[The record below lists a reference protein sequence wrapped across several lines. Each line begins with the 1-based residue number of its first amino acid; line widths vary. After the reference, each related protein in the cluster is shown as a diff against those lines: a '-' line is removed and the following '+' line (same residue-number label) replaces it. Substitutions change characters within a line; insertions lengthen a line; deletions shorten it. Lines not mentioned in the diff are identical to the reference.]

1 MKKRFF
7 ILASIFVSLCVYS
20 QEQMPQLPYDS
31 NVKFGKLDNGLTYYT
46 RKNSY
51 VPGRAEFYIVQNVGS
66 ILEKP
71 EQRGLAHFL
80 EHMAFNGTKHFPD
93 KALINY
99 LETIG
104 VKFGANLN
112 AYTSVDETVYY
123 FSDVP
128 VTRPQTVDS
137 CLLILRDWSDGITL
151 ADSEIEKERG
161 VIEEEWRTR
170 DNAIMRMYDKILP
183 EIYAGTKYA
192 DCMPIGDIKVI
203 RGFKPEALRSY
214 YREWYRPDLQGI
226 IVVGDI
232 DPDYVLSKLQETFKD
247 CKVPENASERI
258 WYQVTDNKEPII
270 VTSRDKENTSA
281 GVLIDFKHNVFP
293 KEKTNSVEYLI
304 NDFANTLIETML
316 NARFDE
322 ILQKPGAPFS
332 FLYASDGKF
341 LLSNTKE
348 AFEYYSGCTDQNVR
362 ATLVK
367 ILEEN
372 ERVTR
377 YGFTASEFERA
388 KADILTAVEKRYN
401 ERDKTKN
408 RAYSTEYINNFTKGE
423 PFPGIEFEYVIYK
436 QLAGMLPLEQL
447 NEMARH
453 PIDSGNVVIWMRG
466 TEKEKVEFPTDEE
479 VLSIM
484 DSIKK
489 ADIPPYVDNVI
500 TEPLT
505 SDITAGSIV
514 SEKLM
519 PDSSYHIVLS
529 NGVEVDV
536 RPTTLK
542 QDEILMTAV
551 ANGGISSIYKKGD
564 NVSTMQLLDDMAAV
578 GGLGKFSTT
587 DLRKA
592 LAGKKANAGM
602 EFGEYVT
609 SMSGNSVVKDL
620 ETLMQLI
627 YLNFTDIRQD
637 DDAYKSLLAQYD
649 AYLRN
654 AEVSPNVELAD
665 SIASVIYGNNPFKR
679 RFKTENL
686 YEASYPDGLQIIKK
700 LTGNAANFKFA
711 FTGNIDMDSIRPLLC
726 KYVASLPSGKKKSK
740 IKDLGTAPAKGERKV
755 AYRKVME
762 NPKTSVIIISDGKFN
777 YTLENIVNMKA
788 LDHILDIVY
797 FEKVREEDGGT
808 YGVHS
813 QFTKDALP
821 YQRFTLTMQFD
832 TDSAKYEKLVPI
844 LFAEL
849 KNIADN
855 GPRPE
860 DVQKSKEYFLKV
872 YADAQVT
879 NNYWLGIKTEEYIT
893 GLNMDNGYVDAVNAI
908 SVESIKALANTLLK
922 SMQTK
927 QVVQVGKK

>member
-1 MKKRFF
+1 MKKTFL
-7 ILASIFVSLCVYS
+7 ILASLFASLCIYS
-20 QEQMPQLPYDS
+20 QDQMPQLPYDS
-31 NVKFGKLDNGLTYYT
+31 NVKFGKLDNGLTYYI
-46 RKNSY
+46 RKNSF

-93 KALINY
+93 KTLINY

-112 AYTSVDETVYY
+112 AYTSVDETVYF

-151 ADSEIEKERG
+151 ADSEIDKERG

-170 DNAIMRMYDKILP
+170 DNAMMRMYDKILP

-203 RGFKPEALRSY
+203 RGFKPDALRSY
-214 YREWYRPDLQGI
+214 YKEWYRPDLQGI

-232 DPDYVLSKLQETFKD
+232 DPDYVLNKLQETFKD

-258 WYQVTDNKEPII
+258 WYQVSDNKEPII
-270 VTSRDKENTSA
+270 VTSRDKENASA
-281 GVLIDFKHNVFP
+281 GVSIDFKHDVFP
-293 KEKTNSVEYLI
+293 KEMTNTVAFI
-304 NDFANTLIETML
+304 AKDFANILIETML

-332 FLYASDGKF
+332 YLYVSDGEF
-341 LLSNTKE
+341 LLSATKD
-348 AFEYYSGCTDQNVR
+348 AFEYFSGCTDQNIR

-372 ERVTR
+372 ERVAR

-388 KADILTAVEKRYN
+388 KADVLTDLEKRFN
-401 ERDKTKN
+401 EREKTTN
-408 RAYSTEYINNFTKGE
+408 RSYSSEYINNFLKGD
-423 PFPGIEFEYVIYK
+423 PFPGIELEYPIYK
-436 QLAGMLPLEQL
+436 QLAEMFPLEQL
-447 NEMARH
+447 NEIARH
-453 PIDSGNVVIWMRG
+453 PIDGGNMVIWMRG

-489 ADIPPYVDNVI
+489 ADIAPFIDNVI

-505 SDITAGSIV
+505 GDIKAGNIV

-542 QDEILMTAV
+542 QDEILMTAI
-551 ANGGISSIYKKGD
+551 ANGAISSIYKKGD
-564 NVSTMQLLDDMAAV
+564 NTSTLQLLDEMATV
-578 GGLGKFSTT
+578 GGLGKFSAT
-587 DLRKA
+587 DLKKA
-592 LAGKKANAGM
+592 LAGKNASVKM

-627 YLNFTDIRQD
+627 YLNFTNIRQD
-637 DDAYKSLLAQYD
+637 DDAYKSLIAQYD

-654 AEVSPNVELAD
+654 AEAYPRTELTD
-665 SIASVIYGNNPFKR
+665 SVASVIYGNNPFKR

-686 YEASYPDGLQIIKK
+686 YEASYSDGLQTIKK

-726 KYVASLPSGKKKSK
+726 KYVASLPSGKKNQEV
-740 IKDLGTAPAKGERKV
+740 KDLGTAPAKGDRNV
-755 AYRKVME
+755 IYSKVME
-762 NPKTSVIIISDGKFN
+762 NPKTTVMIVSDGKFK
-777 YTLENIVNMKA
+777 YTLNNIVNLQA

-813 QFTKDALP
+813 QFVKDALP

-832 TDSAKYEKLVPI
+832 TDSTKYEKLVPI
-844 LFAEL
+844 LFSEL
-849 KNIADN
+849 KNIAVN
-855 GPRPE
+855 GPRTE
-860 DVQKSKEYFLKV
+860 DVQKAKEYFLKV

-879 NNYWLGIKTEEYIT
+879 NNYWLDTKTEEYIT

-908 SVESIKALANTLLK
+908 SVESIKTLANTLLK
-922 SMQTK
+922 DMQTK